1 VPGTDL
7 LPRQGQRRATAAAGL
22 PEHPRVTAIVVPSG
36 PVEPTVRL
44 AAELTAIRRIG
55 EVVVVARDGAA
66 RPADLP
72 AGAAWLS
79 PRGPLGVAGGFRHG
93 ADARPDSDVYVLLAD
108 AVLLSERTV
117 EGCLALLARDGVGI
131 VGPTLVD
138 ADGIHP
144 GAHRLTPLYG
154 VPRRRRAARPG
165 EPAEV
170 AFVGTAV
177 LFIRAACHRQVPMDT
192 RYFLGYEAADL
203 ARRARSAGWRVMVS
217 PAQAWRTGG
226 GGTPLRTHAY
236 FTTRNRI
243 WFARLYGGPVR
254 GGAVA
259 AWLAAGPLPRSAAS
273 DLLRGRDVGSA
284 RFAWHGLIDGLGT
297 LPPADRPFPDE
308 PRPARWERLPRP
320 PGAGRAAVPAVLTSP
335 ARAASGT
342 GRDRARAVW
351 VTRAAPLTGGTQT
364 TYLTMASG
372 LADDLRRIA
381 AVAGPWAAARFAAGV
396 LRHAPTVARSRRLD
410 VADRAM
416 AGRDWTFRPQPGVR
430 LRLPGSVFGHARE
443 VYCRQAYAARP
454 GYAPARGEAVVDL
467 GAGEGLFSMLAA
479 AAGASLVLAVE
490 TRGECFSRL
499 STYTA
504 ANGLTGRI
512 TMDTATVTAGGGT
525 RPGTAREPVG
535 NQRGGVPAC
544 TVAELLARHGLRRV
558 DLVKIDLDGAEFA
571 LFAEPAWLD
580 RVDRIVMEVHPE
592 HGDPAALQRVLT
604 EHGFASVLLD
614 NGLAPTPTLTRA
626 ASGYL
631 YARHRRGAPHPRAGS
646 VSPVTA
652 AARPDGAA

>member
-1 VPGTDL
+1 
-7 LPRQGQRRATAAAGL
+7 
-22 PEHPRVTAIVVPSG
+22 VTAIVVPSW

-44 AAELTAIRRIG
+44 VAELTAIRRIG

-72 AGAAWLS
+72 AGTAWLS

-108 AVLLSERTV
+108 AVHLSEWTV

-154 VPRRRRAARPG
+154 VPRQRRAARPG

-203 ARRARSAGWRVMVS
+203 ARRARPAGWRVMVS

-226 GGTPLRTHAY
+226 GGTPRRTHAY

-273 DLLRGRDVGSA
+273 DLLRGRDVGCA
-284 RFAWHGLIDGLGT
+284 RFGWHGLIDGLGP
-297 LPPADRPFPDE
+297 LPAADHPFADE

-320 PGAGRAAVPAVLTSP
+320 PGVPRPAGRAVLTNP
-335 ARAASGT
+335 ARAAGWPAATSGR
-342 GRDRARAVW
+342 GRARAVW
-351 VTRAAPLTGGTQT
+351 VTRAAPLTGGTHT

-381 AVAGPWAAARFAAGV
+381 TVAGPGAAARFAAGV
-396 LRHAPTVARSRRLD
+396 LRHAPMVAHSRRLD
-410 VADRAM
+410 AADRAM

-430 LRLPGSVFGHARE
+430 LRLPGSVFGRARE
-443 VYCRQAYAARP
+443 IYCRQAYAARP

-479 AAGASLVLAVE
+479 AAGASPVLAVE
-490 TRGECFSRL
+490 ARSECFSRL
-499 STYTA
+499 TTFAA
-504 ANGLTGRI
+504 ANGLAGRI
-512 TMDTATVTAGGGT
+512 TLDPATVTAGGGS
-525 RPGTAREPVG
+525 RPGAAREPAVG
-535 NQRGGVPAC
+535 QGGGAPAR

-558 DLVKIDLDGAEFA
+558 DLVKIDLGGAEFA
-571 LFAEPAWLD
+571 LFTEPAWLD
-580 RVDRIVMEVHPE
+580 SVDRIVMEVHPE

-631 YARHRRGAPHPRAGS
+631 YARRRRGAPHPRAGGG
-646 VSPVTA
+646 SPATA